1 MELTTRNGTYFIILI
16 ILFLVS
22 FWYFSRYDKCIE
34 NLDEMYEIGTNCDG
48 PFGCKTPDEIKKE
61 GAAELKTKQE
71 EIAKPPSFPPKIVDI
86 ELQFTIENQTLPAQ
100 GIPYKLPKNPL
111 LSSSSKKGVGLGL
124 GMGMGLSSVDPI
136 THLIKTK
143 VLSNTKTDVYMLDVD
158 PKSIG
163 FIEDSSYSIATLSV
177 NHPDDILP
185 TSTLNEYI
193 PRNKSLNE
201 IYTMKKD
208 YIDEMYN
215 DKETKIPICKNLR
228 YTEYT
233 ENKDSKIDVK
243 MDKARPNNNFIIL
256 TPNTNDVFPKKF
268 KFEITNNTK
277 ETNQGFNLWG
287 DFMLNQNKSQPSG
300 NPNRILTVE
309 DIINYT
315 DKANRTTFGYNKQ
328 AFGESCKKL
337 NESECEIAGMDVG
350 NRCINIIQSGDIY
363 DKTGDKIGNAS
374 VIQAT
379 EDEPNQKII
388 INIDNENVTGLL
400 IYTSYLM

>member
-61 GAAELKTKQE
+61 GAAELKKKQE

-86 ELQFTIENQTLPAQ
+86 ELQFTIENQTCPAR

-111 LSSSSKKGVGLGL
+111 LSSPSKKGVGLGL
-124 GMGMGLSSVDPI
+124 GIGLSSVDPI

-163 FIEDSSYSIATLSV
+163 FIEDPSYSVTTLSV
-177 NHPDDILP
+177 NHPDEILP

-215 DKETKIPICKNLR
+215 DKKKKIPICKNLK

-233 ENKDSKIDVK
+233 ENKDSKINVK
-243 MDKARPNNNFIIL
+243 LDRARPNNNFIVI
-256 TPNTNDVFPKKF
+256 TPTTNDMFPKKF
-268 KFEITNNTK
+268 QLEITNNTK
-277 ETNQGFNLWG
+277 KTNQTFNLWG

-300 NPNRILTVE
+300 NPNRILTAE
-309 DIINYT
+309 DITNYT

-337 NESECEIAGMDVG
+337 DESECKIAGMDVG
-350 NRCINIIQSGDIY
+350 NRCINIIKSGDVY
-363 DKTGDKIGNAS
+363 DETDDKIGS
-374 VIQAT
+374 VTTTVAT
-379 EDEPNQKII
+379 EDDPNQKII

>member
-1 MELTTRNGTYFIILI
+1 MKLTTRNGIYFIILI
-16 ILFLVS
+16 TLFLVS
-22 FWYFSRYDKCIE
+22 FWYFSRDDKYIE
-34 NLDEMYEIGTNCDG
+34 NLDEMYEIGANCDG
-48 PFGCKTPDEIKKE
+48 PFGCKTPEEMKKE
-61 GAAELKTKQE
+61 GAAELKKTQE
-71 EIAKPPSFPPKIVDI
+71 EIAKPPSFPPKILDI

-100 GIPYKLPKNPL
+100 GIQYKLPKNPL
-111 LSSSSKKGVGLGL
+111 LSISSKKGVG
-124 GMGMGLSSVDPI
+124 MGVSSVNPI
-136 THLIKTK
+136 DHLLKSK

-163 FIEDSSYSIATLSV
+163 FIEDASYSIATLSV
-177 NHPDDILP
+177 NHPDEILP
-185 TSTLNEYI
+185 TYTLNEYI

-201 IYTMKKD
+201 IYNMKKD
-208 YIDEMYN
+208 YIDEMY
-215 DKETKIPICKNLR
+215 KGKKTKIPICKNSK

-233 ENKDSKIDVK
+233 GNNNTKLNVK
-243 MDKARPNNNFIIL
+243 MDKATPNNNFIIL

-268 KFEITNNTK
+268 KFEIVNNTK

-337 NESECEIAGMDVG
+337 DESECEIAGMDVG

-363 DKTGDKIGNAS
+363 DETGDKIGNAS

-379 EDEPNQKII
+379 EKDQNQRII

-400 IYTSYLM
+400 IYTTYLV